1 MSPGLT
7 QLLTNL
13 EQEYINNN
21 YDRFIDV
28 SKYNTD
34 EEIKK
39 LTNKRVKK
47 YIINKLRK
55 ESNIEKKVVFT
66 ECKMLCFY
74 DKPIRIEYETNKYL
88 YISSMQMLK
97 TILDEIVKINKYIII
112 KRDYY
117 FRKSEYYL
125 YFVN

>member
-28 SKYNTD
+28 SKYNTN

-47 YIINKLRK
+47 YIIDKLK
-55 ESNIEKKVVFT
+55 KQSNIEKRWYLQNVRCYVF
-66 ECKMLCFY
+66 M
-74 DKPIRIEYETNKYL
+74 
-88 YISSMQMLK
+88 
-97 TILDEIVKINKYIII
+97 INQ
-112 KRDYY
+112 
-117 FRKSEYYL
+117 
-125 YFVN
+125 